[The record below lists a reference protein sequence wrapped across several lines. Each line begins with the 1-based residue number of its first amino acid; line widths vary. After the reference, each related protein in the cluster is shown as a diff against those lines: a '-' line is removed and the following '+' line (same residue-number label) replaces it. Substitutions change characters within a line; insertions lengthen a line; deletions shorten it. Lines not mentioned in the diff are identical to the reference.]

1 MFDFGT
7 AAAMSA
13 LDTGFN
19 ILGQTVNGL
28 TSNLFYKRNLNLQK
42 EAQKELIDYQN
53 AYNTPSAQMQRLAEA
68 GLNPHLVYGSQAP
81 AGISGNAPAPSGA
94 MPSGGF
100 NTSDVTANML
110 RLQQMKGVESQIDLN
125 DSIARKNNAEATY
138 TEMMA
143 GRYNELTDVQI
154 REANQRMEE
163 SASRM
168 DLNKSTIQWQSAD
181 KALKLADE
189 AFRRGEIGL
198 QQYRKQLLIA
208 QSNLYRTQAS
218 LNKANE
224 SYVNQLEDNA
234 KVQYALDKLQEAY
247 DRVMKD
253 PNTATKTR
261 DAKLQI
267 LQKEAQDAAA
277 EAGITGSKFVQ
288 WTEWAFDRI
297 EQGSKIWDY
306 IQQ

>member
-1 MFDFGT
+1 MPPFDLKT
-7 AAAMSA
+7 SAAMSA
-13 LDTGFN
+13 LDAGFN
-19 ILGQTVNGL
+19 LVGSTVNGL
-28 TSNLFYKRNLNLQK
+28 MSNLFYKRNLNLQK

-94 MPSGGF
+94 LPSGGF

-168 DLNKSTIQWQSAD
+168 DLNKSTIQWQTAD

-234 KVQYALDKLQEAY
+234 KVQYA
-247 DRVMKD
+247 
-253 PNTATKTR
+253 
-261 DAKLQI
+261 
-267 LQKEAQDAAA
+267 
-277 EAGITGSKFVQ
+277 S
-288 WTEWAFDRI
+288 
-297 EQGSKIWDY
+297 
-306 IQQ
+306 